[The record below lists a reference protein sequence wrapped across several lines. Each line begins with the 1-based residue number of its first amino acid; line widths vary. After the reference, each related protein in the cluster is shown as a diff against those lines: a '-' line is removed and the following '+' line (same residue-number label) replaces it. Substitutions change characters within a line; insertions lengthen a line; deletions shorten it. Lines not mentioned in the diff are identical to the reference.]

1 MFFNDHLVIVRGGG
15 DLGTGVVARLHRS
28 GFPIV
33 VTELERPLTVRRTVA
48 VSSAVHDGEIT
59 VEGMHAR
66 HVETAEYA
74 VRLARE
80 GTVAVLVSEML
91 PTIDRSVVVDAR
103 LAKYNL
109 DTKID
114 DAPLVVALG
123 PGFTVGVDCHA
134 VVETARGQHLGR
146 VLRSGSALPNTGIPG
161 EIGGKGSERVLRTP
175 IGGLTRWRVQ
185 IGDVVR
191 KGEEI
196 GRVGGAVISAPFD
209 GVVRGLIA
217 GGTPVWIGMK
227 IGDIDP
233 RLDTRCDEIS
243 DKALAIGGGVLEA
256 VMSWLSAR
264 S

>member
-1 MFFNDHLVIVRGGG
+1 MLFHQHLVIVRGGG

-28 GFPIV
+28 GFPVV
-33 VTELERPLTVRRTVA
+33 VTELPHPLTVRRTVA
-48 VSSAVHDGEIT
+48 VSSAVLDGEIT
-59 VEGMHAR
+59 VEGMYAR
-66 HVETAEYA
+66 RAETAEFA
-74 VRLARE
+74 LQLAHE
-80 GTVAVLVSEML
+80 GSIPVLVSETL
-91 PTIDRSVVVDAR
+91 PRIPRSVIVDAR

-109 DTKID
+109 DTRID

-134 VVETARGQHLGR
+134 VVETARGPRLGR
-146 VLRSGSALPNTGIPG
+146 VLREGAALPNTGVPG
-161 EIGGKGSERVLRTP
+161 EIGGKGADRVLRTP
-175 IGGLTRWRVQ
+175 IGGMTRWRVQ
-185 IGDVVR
+185 IGDAVR
-191 KGEEI
+191 QGDEI

-227 IGDIDP
+227 IGDVDP
-233 RLDTRCDEIS
+233 RSDTRFDEIS

-256 VMSWLSAR
+256 VMSWVSAT

>member
-1 MFFNDHLVIVRGGG
+1 MLFDQHLVIVRGGG

-28 GFPIV
+28 GFPVV
-33 VTELERPLTVRRTVA
+33 VTELANPLTVRRTVA
-48 VSSAVHDGEIT
+48 VSSAVHDGDIT
-59 VEGMHAR
+59 VEGMYAR
-66 HVETAEYA
+66 RVETPEYA
-74 VRLARE
+74 EQLARE
-80 GTVAVLVSEML
+80 GTIPVLVSEQL
-91 PTIDRSVVVDAR
+91 PPLARSVVIDAR

-109 DTKID
+109 DTRLD

-161 EIGGKGSERVLRTP
+161 EIGGRGADRVLRTP
-175 IGGLTRWRVQ
+175 IGGTTRWRVQ
-185 IGDVVR
+185 IGDTVR
-191 KGEEI
+191 KGDEV
-196 GRVGGAVISAPFD
+196 GRVGGAVITAPFD

-227 IGDIDP
+227 VGDIDP

-256 VMSWLSAR
+256 VMSWLSAT

>member
-1 MFFNDHLVIVRGGG
+1 MLFDNHLVIVRGGG
-15 DLGTGVVARLHRS
+15 DLGTGVVARLRRS
-28 GFPIV
+28 GFPVV
-33 VTELERPLTVRRTVA
+33 VTELENPLTVRRTVA
-48 VSSAVHDGEIT
+48 VSSAVHEGEIT
-59 VEGMHAR
+59 VEDIYAR
-66 HVETAEYA
+66 RVETAEYA
-74 VRLARE
+74 SRVARE
-80 GTVAVLVSEML
+80 GTVAVLVSESL
-91 PTIDRSVVVDAR
+91 PPIERSIVVDAR

-109 DTKID
+109 DTRID

-123 PGFTVGVDCHA
+123 PGFTVGIDCHA
-134 VVETARGQHLGR
+134 IVETARGQHLGR

-161 EIGGKGSERVLRTP
+161 EIGGRGAERVLRTP

-185 IGDVVR
+185 IGDFVR
-191 KGEEI
+191 KGEEV

-233 RLDTRCDEIS
+233 RPDTRCDEIS

>member
-1 MFFNDHLVIVRGGG
+1 
-15 DLGTGVVARLHRS
+15 
-28 GFPIV
+28 
-33 VTELERPLTVRRTVA
+33 
-48 VSSAVHDGEIT
+48 
-59 VEGMHAR
+59 
-66 HVETAEYA
+66 
-74 VRLARE
+74 
-80 GTVAVLVSEML
+80 VLVSDTL
-91 PTIDRSVVVDAR
+91 PAIERSVVVDAR

-109 DTKID
+109 DTRIH
-114 DAPLVVALG
+114 DAALVVALG
-123 PGFTVGVDCHA
+123 PGFTVGTDCHA
-134 VVETARGQHLGR
+134 IVETARGPHLGR
-146 VLRSGSALPNTGIPG
+146 VLRTGSALPNTGIPG
-161 EIGGKGSERVLRTP
+161 EIGGRGAERVLRTP
-175 IGGLTRWRVQ
+175 IGGITRWRVQ

-191 KGEEI
+191 RGDEV

-256 VMSWLSAR
+256 VMSWVSAT